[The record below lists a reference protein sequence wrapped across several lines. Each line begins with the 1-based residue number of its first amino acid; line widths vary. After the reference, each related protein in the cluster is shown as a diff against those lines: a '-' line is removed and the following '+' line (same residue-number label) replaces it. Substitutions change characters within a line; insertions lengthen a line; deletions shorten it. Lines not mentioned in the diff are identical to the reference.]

1 MPPLAPVPN
10 VLKVVLQGNTST
22 TGEYPWANIL
32 HFEYSGTAPSSA
44 TCVTIAGDIHSAWAT
59 NMAPE
64 CPSTTVE
71 NFTSVTDLTS
81 ATSGSGESLTSTAGS
96 RGDDEIPAN
105 AAMLVSYPVSTRY
118 RGGHPRTYLV
128 VGGNADFL
136 DAAHWSSAFTAE
148 CQTHWQAFLNA
159 VLAISVSGCVISSL
173 VAVSY
178 VSKEVNPTPP
188 YRRPTPLVFP
198 LSVASATTS
207 EQMASQR
214 RRIGRR
220 RR

>member
-1 MPPLAPVPN
+1 MAPLAPVPN
-10 VLKVVLQGNTST
+10 VLKVVIQGNTST
-22 TGEYPWANIL
+22 VGEYPWANIL
-32 HFEYSGTAPSSA
+32 HFQYSGTAPSGAQCA
-44 TCVTIAGDIHSAWAT
+44 TFAGQIHSAWAT

-81 ATSGSGESLTSTAGS
+81 ATSGSGESLTSSPGT

-105 AAMLVSYPVSTRY
+105 AAMLVSYPVATRY
-118 RGGHPRTYLV
+118 RGGHPRSYLV

-136 DAAHWSSAFTAE
+136 DAAHWSTAFTAE

-159 VLAISVSGCVISSL
+159 ILALSGGGCTISEL

-178 VSKEVNPTPP
+178 ISKEVNPVAP

-198 LSVASATTS
+198 LTVASATTS